1 MSRVRATDPR
11 IARQAEHAFRAAQR
25 GSKLTAQLLA
35 FSRTQKLATVAVDL
49 NRLIT
54 GMGPLITQTLGA
66 EIIVEMDLARELPH
80 SLGDANHLELAILNL
95 AINARD
101 AMPNGGRLTISTRQD
116 PENSE
121 RVIVGVSDTG
131 TGMPPEVLA
140 AAIPILQRLKGQLEE
155 RRSCASPSVRPNS
168 PPRCVPRLTPRLA
181 VGAGLRAGA
190 QGARSEFFPPLTFLV

>member
-1 MSRVRATDPR
+1 MRATDPR

-101 AMPNGGRLTISTRQD
+101 AMPNGGDSRFQHGRTQRTAKGSSSAYQTPGR
-116 PENSE
+116 
-121 RVIVGVSDTG
+121 GC
-131 TGMPPEVLA
+131 PPEVLA

-190 QGARSEFFPPLTFLV
+190 QGARSEFFPPLTLLV